1 MSYNYPMCKL
11 KKIIAVGISIIFII
25 CGLLTPKTAQA
36 LTIKAENELAD
47 EFLKAVFLQYEIIKD
62 PVINNYIN
70 KVGQKIVAKMTPQ
83 PFSYKFYMVHQDVYN
98 AFAGPA
104 GNIFIF
110 SGLFEALESE
120 DELAA
125 LLSHEIAHVSC
136 RHISE
141 MITQNKKTSMATMAG
156 VVAGI
161 LVGLGGASAIG
172 SALTIGSMAAGQS
185 VALAYSR
192 EHEMQA
198 DQIGQTYLKAA
209 GYDLNGLLSILKK
222 IRAVDWFDTG
232 EIPTYLKTHPATEE
246 RIIYLDNLLENE
258 HPLPAKQN
266 YEFQRAH
273 TRVIALYG
281 YNNTAM
287 QRFAEAIKKNPKNS
301 MANYGYGLLLE
312 RNGNPKA
319 AIDHLKIVLK
329 NHPQDDSLKVDL
341 GRVFFLAGEYTNS
354 IAILTP
360 VSDNGPESDL
370 YLGRSQMALERNE
383 EAVATFTNLLEKYP
397 DNEEVL
403 FFLGQTEGKLSQF
416 AGAHYHL
423 GEYYVKKNDYRL
435 ATFHFKKALEYEKD
449 AEKIKKIKKFLKDME
464 APHSFFGNGK
474 EKDSEKTGRF

>member
-1 MSYNYPMCKL
+1 MCKL
-11 KKIIAVGISIIFII
+11 KKTIALGISIIFII
-25 CGLLTPKTAQA
+25 CSLISPKTAQA
-36 LTIKAENELAD
+36 LTIKQENELAD
-47 EFLKAVFLQYEIIKD
+47 EFLKAIFAQYEIIKD

-70 KVGQKIVAKMTPQ
+70 KVGQKIVSKMPTQ
-83 PFSYKFYMVHQDVYN
+83 PFAYKFYAVHQDAYN

-104 GNIFIF
+104 GNIFVF

-192 EHEMQA
+192 ENEMQA
-198 DQIGQTYLKAA
+198 DQIGRTYLQKA

-246 RIIYLDNLLENE
+246 RIIYLDNLLENK
-258 HPLPAKQN
+258 HPLPVKQN

-273 TRVIALYG
+273 TRVIAFYG
-281 YNNTAM
+281 YNNTATK
-287 QRFAEAIKKNPKNS
+287 RFAEAIKKNPENS

-329 NHPQDDSLKVDL
+329 NHPQDDTLKVDL
-341 GRVFFLAGEYTNS
+341 GRIFFLAGEYENS
-354 IAILTP
+354 MNILKP
-360 VSDNGPESDL
+360 LSNDGPERYI
-370 YLGRSQMALERNE
+370 YLGQSQMAVGKDKDASE
-383 EAVATFTNLLEKYP
+383 TFNQLLTAYP
-397 DNEEVL
+397 DNTDAL
-403 FFLGQTEGKLSQF
+403 LFLGKTDGKLGKLAS
-416 AGAHYHL
+416 AHYNLGKYYAKKKDLRTARFHL
-423 GEYYVKKNDYRL
+423 TK
-435 ATFHFKKALEYEKD
+435 TLEYEKD
-449 AEKIKKIKKFLKDME
+449 PDQIKKINELLKNLED
-464 APHSFFGNGK
+464 SSYFFK
-474 EKDSEKTGRF
+474 ENDRKDSEKYR

>member
-1 MSYNYPMCKL
+1 MCKL
-11 KKIIAVGISIIFII
+11 KKTIAVGISIIFII

-209 GYDLNGLLSILKK
+209 
-222 IRAVDWFDTG
+222 
-232 EIPTYLKTHPATEE
+232 
-246 RIIYLDNLLENE
+246 
-258 HPLPAKQN
+258 
-266 YEFQRAH
+266 
-273 TRVIALYG
+273 
-281 YNNTAM
+281 
-287 QRFAEAIKKNPKNS
+287 
-301 MANYGYGLLLE
+301 
-312 RNGNPKA
+312 
-319 AIDHLKIVLK
+319 
-329 NHPQDDSLKVDL
+329 
-341 GRVFFLAGEYTNS
+341 
-354 IAILTP
+354 
-360 VSDNGPESDL
+360 
-370 YLGRSQMALERNE
+370 
-383 EAVATFTNLLEKYP
+383 
-397 DNEEVL
+397 
-403 FFLGQTEGKLSQF
+403 
-416 AGAHYHL
+416 
-423 GEYYVKKNDYRL
+423 
-435 ATFHFKKALEYEKD
+435 
-449 AEKIKKIKKFLKDME
+449 
-464 APHSFFGNGK
+464 
-474 EKDSEKTGRF
+474 